1 MRLIVILAIASLIGC
16 VAHSGRTDVSTV
28 PVARDVDVDDAQ
40 SSAQRRAERLRKRS
54 QRAATASAALELLST
69 SLSAAAAIKEG
80 RTFPEPSDSGEA
92 PRDPTPLLLVGDD
105 YRETFLGCL
114 SCDPYEVT
122 SIFNAEGDHGSR
134 HSALSIRNR
143 FSRFGNSF
151 SNFSACNPRASRPPR
166 IVDPDGNIHGRF
178 TVNTSAPEATVDGI
192 TLRLAQMLC
201 GRPLR

>member
-1 MRLIVILAIASLIGC
+1 MRPIMLLATAALIGC
-16 VAHSGRTDVSTV
+16 ASYPVRTEVSTV

-40 SSAQRRAERLRKRS
+40 SSAQRRAERRRKRT

-80 RTFPEPSDSGEA
+80 RTFPEPSDFGEA
-92 PRDPTPLLLVGDD
+92 PLDPTPLLLVGDD
-105 YRETFLGCL
+105 YGETFLGCL

-134 HSALSIRNR
+134 HSPASIRNR
-143 FSRFGNSF
+143 SSRFGSSF
-151 SNFSACNPRASRPPR
+151 SNLSACNPRASRPPR

-192 TLRLAQMLC
+192 TLRLAHMLC